1 MILETSIR
9 TLEELYDD
17 FIKNYEMGNF
27 TEGVCHWNGDDA
39 LMTPLTFGN
48 RFAEHCS
55 KLGYDAYDYQDH
67 MKELI
72 EWCREH
78 LDHLESKFR

>member
-27 TEGVCHWNGDDA
+27 VEGVCSCNDVSILRKVFRMAEIQNG
-39 LMTPLTFGN
+39 
-48 RFAEHCS
+48 S
-55 KLGYDAYDYQDH
+55 
-67 MKELI
+67 
-72 EWCREH
+72 
-78 LDHLESKFR
+78 